1 VYNYIH
7 IPILSMILHTS
18 KFPSILWCHL
28 RSEPN

>member
-1 VYNYIH
+1 
-7 IPILSMILHTS
+7 MILHTS